1 MASLATRHRRR
12 RPVSVSV
19 AVVAGLALGG
29 LVLAAP
35 AALAADPP
43 AAATTTTLDVPY
55 TDLSRAMDL
64 PVTVVTQP
72 DPSGAVTGHVAVELD
87 GDLLAETLTA
97 AAPLPGGGTG
107 AVVTLADLP
116 VGPHSLV
123 GVFQGSDGTG
133 SSRSAATAVRVA
145 PTSVEVTYTDD
156 EGRPLTSPLSS
167 PVVVAS
173 GSGLYPGAPVELQSD
188 EGGSWSSVADGTV
201 SGTGTFSLEG
211 LVVGDLAITGSSV
224 GLRVVSTAFAGAET
238 LVSDVEDV
246 RVPAFELTLDLDVDP
261 GPYRPGDGA
270 ANLVRAGVSW
280 YGEELAVAGAED
292 LQEAV
297 DDGSLVVWVD
307 GLDLDPRTVTVDDI
321 GSDSAV
327 LTFPVSDEVGRHEV
341 QLTMT
346 LSDGVDAIHAQSPVG
361 TYTTLATSMEV
372 HVITDGGGFP
382 VESVR
387 PGETVGVQ
395 VFSLVP
401 GTEVRFTM
409 HSDPLDLGT
418 QTANAD
424 GYAGTSFRVPAG
436 TPAGRHEVVAEAV
449 DPYGNRLSASYAFVV
464 LAAADD
470 PGEQLPVTGS
480 SAGPLAALAT
490 SFLVLGSGAVAFARR
505 RA

>member
-12 RPVSVSV
+12 RPVSV

-43 AAATTTTLDVPY
+43 AAVTTTTLAVPF
-55 TDLSRAMDL
+55 TDLRADQAL

-72 DPSGAVTGHVAVELD
+72 DPSGTVTGQVAVEVD
-87 GDLLAETLTA
+87 GDLLEDTLTT

-145 PTSVEVTYTDD
+145 PTSVRATFTDD
-156 EGRPLTSPLSS
+156 EGRALTSPLSS

-173 GSGLYPGAPVELQSD
+173 GSGLYPGAPVELESD
-188 EGGSWSSVADGTV
+188 EGGSWSSIADGTV
-201 SGTGTFSLEG
+201 SASGTFSLEG
-211 LVVGDLAITGSSV
+211 LVVGDLAIAGSSV
-224 GLRVVSTAFAGAET
+224 RLRVVSTPFAGAEA
-238 LVSDVEDV
+238 LVSDVRAVE
-246 RVPAFELTLDLDVDP
+246 VPAFELSLDLDVDP

-270 ANLVRAGVSW
+270 ASLVRAGISW

-307 GLDLDPRTVTVDDI
+307 GADLDPSTVAVDDI

-327 LTFPVSDEVGRHEV
+327 LTFPVSDEVGVHQV

-361 TYTTLATSMEV
+361 TYTTLATSMRV
-372 HVITDGGGFP
+372 NVITDGGGSP
-382 VESVR
+382 VEQVR
-387 PGETVGVQ
+387 PGQTVGVQ
-395 VFSLVP
+395 VFSLLP
-401 GTEVRFTM
+401 GTVVRFAM

-418 QTANAD
+418 ETANAD

-436 TPAGRHEVVAEAV
+436 TPAGRHQVVAEAV

-490 SFLVLGSGAVAFARR
+490 AFLVLGSGAVAFARR